1 MTVEARLEALDRE
14 LRELEARLAR
24 MEGLGP
30 RLDDLRRQW
39 EERKAQMEACAQTL
53 RKEEGDVEVLE
64 RGGLRSFLAGLAGD
78 REERLDRERR
88 EAVAAKLRY
97 DQAVQDVDYLDRQ
110 IRDLLRERDELQA
123 QKARR
128 DALLGEKEALLKA
141 QGGQRGE
148 RLAELERRMAQLRGQ
163 CREREEAQR
172 AGREAELAL
181 SAVLDS
187 LDRAS
192 GFGTW
197 DMLGGGLF
205 VTMAKHESLDD
216 ARAGISRAQR
226 ALSDLRAELA
236 DVGDIQVPQVS
247 VGEFATF
254 ADYFFDGLIADWAV
268 QSSIHQS
275 QDRVS
280 EVHVHVLAALRR
292 LEELERQQE
301 AQAAALE
308 EERAGLLRG

>member
-53 RKEEGDVEVLE
+53 RKEESDVEVLE

-78 REERLDRERR
+78 REERLDRER
-88 EAVAAKLRY
+88 
-97 DQAVQDVDYLDRQ
+97 
-110 IRDLLRERDELQA
+110 
-123 QKARR
+123 
-128 DALLGEKEALLKA
+128 
-141 QGGQRGE
+141 
-148 RLAELERRMAQLRGQ
+148 
-163 CREREEAQR
+163 EEAQR
-172 AGREAELAL
+172 AGREAEQAL
-181 SAVLDS
+181 TAVLDS

-268 QSSIHQS
+268 QSGIHQS